1 MRSSILLGTFLL
13 GCMLATGAA
22 AQPTAEEISQLGDTL
37 TPLGAIKAG
46 NAEGTIPAWESGVC
60 SPPAGYR
67 PARGNEGPPYVDPF
81 ADDKPRLR
89 IDAGNWQQH
98 ADKLDDGVKEFFR
111 RHPDTFYMD
120 VYPTRRSACFEDW
133 VYRNTIERAMNPRI
147 VNDLGVEGAHAQVPF
162 PIPKTG
168 VEAMWN
174 VLLAPDVAYSHF
186 PTDAWLVDAAG
197 RVTRTALQAIDSAK
211 PYWDD
216 SLSEVPADDPFWTLI
231 ARTIDPAAQM
241 GTMQMRHQFLR
252 ADMKTPLAWT
262 YLPGQR
268 RVRLAPEFSY
278 DGVTTTTGG
287 LLLYDEIN
295 GFDGKMD
302 RYDFKLV
309 GRQEMYVPYN
319 MYTHEQA
326 PIEDLHRPNHVNP
339 EMIRWE
345 LHRVWV
351 VDATLKPG
359 ERHVQQRKL
368 FYIDEDSWNMLL
380 FVGYDHS
387 GAPHHYIQFRG
398 IQEYERPIF
407 YAKSMD
413 VYDFNK
419 RSYLIMNRSISPGLS
434 GREARESY
442 PGSFFTPG
450 ALAGRG
456 VR

>member
-1 MRSSILLGTFLL
+1 PHEPVASCRCQSASRQACRRTTAQGLIGAAGGLPTHPTSYIDESLLKRSETKMRSSILLGTLLL
-13 GCMLATGAA
+13 GCMLATGEA

-46 NAEGTIPAWESGVC
+46 NAEGTIPAWEGGVC

-67 PARGNEGPPYVDPF
+67 PARGNEGIPYVDPF

-98 ADKLDDGVKEFFR
+98 ADKLDDGAKELFR

-120 VYPTRRSACFEDW
+120 IYPTRRSACFEDW

-174 VLLAPDVAYSHF
+174 NTLTPDMAYVYFQIDSY
-186 PTDAWLVDAAG
+186 LVDAAG
-197 RVTRTALQAIDSAK
+197 RVTRTALQDVEQAK
-211 PYWDD
+211 PYWDN
-216 SLSEVPADDPFWTLI
+216 SLSELQADDLFWAVI
-231 ARTIDPAAQM
+231 ATTIDPPAQV
-241 GTMQMRHQFLR
+241 GTIQMRHQFLR

-278 DGVTTTTGG
+278 DGVSSTSGG
-287 LLLYDEIN
+287 LLLFDEIN

-302 RYDFKLV
+302 KYDFKLV

-339 EMIRWE
+339 EM
-345 LHRVWV
+345 
-351 VDATLKPG
+351 
-359 ERHVQQRKL
+359 
-368 FYIDEDSWNMLL
+368 
-380 FVGYDHS
+380 
-387 GAPHHYIQFRG
+387 
-398 IQEYERPIF
+398 
-407 YAKSMD
+407 
-413 VYDFNK
+413 
-419 RSYLIMNRSISPGLS
+419 
-434 GREARESY
+434 
-442 PGSFFTPG
+442 
-450 ALAGRG
+450 
-456 VR
+456 